1 MWDLAV
7 REDDYRAAASMVQR
21 MKEKAPLSMRVLLT
35 FASGD
40 TAKRAAI
47 VEQAR
52 VSDSRQSQIGGR
64 YVATFLEEFAAA
76 ESLFR
81 LDLAERRRAPI
92 RVNAQIFLAWLEVA
106 RGRWSA
112 ARTAFADAEAMPEG
126 VSTLYQ
132 RAIAASLPFLSTPR
146 PDLEA
151 IRVEL
156 AASNP
161 GATTTDPGATL
172 AVRLQPHL
180 RLYLLALL
188 SSRLDDFA
196 GAATFVR
203 EMERT
208 PVPAEARDVVRGMA
222 ATVRADVATQG
233 GPPAGTLDIAPGSI
247 PLELVSVP
255 LFATVREF
263 TLEHSRYVRMIQ
275 LVANGNFTSAL
286 QAMETG
292 FQGSPGEFVFL
303 APLHEYRARI
313 HEQLGDRQKAIE
325 HCRRFI
331 QLWGNADPAL
341 QPQVEA
347 ARAAITRLE
356 RSGG

>member
-7 REDDYRAAASMVQR
+7 REDDYQAAEAMVQR
-21 MKEKAPLSMRVLLT
+21 MKAPPLSMRVLLT

-40 TAKRAAI
+40 AAARASI
-47 VEQAR
+47 VEEAR
-52 VSDSRQSQIGGR
+52 VFDSRQSQIGAR
-64 YVATFLEEFAAA
+64 FVATFLEDFAAA
-76 ESLFR
+76 ESLAR
-81 LDLAERRRAPI
+81 LDLADRRRPPI
-92 RVNAQIFLAWLEVA
+92 RVTAQIFLAWLEVA
-106 RGRWSA
+106 RGRWSV
-112 ARTAFADAEAMPEG
+112 ARTAFADAETMPEG
-126 VSTLYQ
+126 QPTLYE
-132 RAIAASLPFLSTPR
+132 RAIAASLPFLSTPQA
-146 PDLEA
+146 DLEA
-151 IRVEL
+151 IRAEL

-161 GATTTDPGATL
+161 DARSTDPGSSL
-172 AVRLQPHL
+172 SVRLQPHL

-188 SSRLDDFA
+188 SSRLSDFSS
-196 GAATFVR
+196 AATFVR

-208 PVPAEARDVVRGMA
+208 PAPAEARDVVRGMA

-233 GPPAGTLDIAPGSI
+233 GAPAGTLEIMPGSI

-255 LFATVREF
+255 LFANVREF
-263 TLEHSRYVRMIQ
+263 TLEHARFVRMIQ
-275 LVANGNFTSAL
+275 LVSNGDFTSAL

-292 FQGSPGEFVFL
+292 FQGSPEEFVFL

-325 HCRRFI
+325 HYRRFI